1 MSYFACTACG
11 DAFWREDSETWKV
24 RCYSCWKARR
34 WQQATSADR
43 SSFDN
48 EFSRGYAAG
57 RAAALAEAAMA
68 TPAVTAID
76 KNRVRQLLQ
85 LAHPDRHGGSALAN
99 EITTWLL
106 EIKRGITA

>member
-34 WQQATSADR
+34 WQQETSADR

-57 RAAALAEAAMA
+57 RAAGLAEAVKVE
-68 TPAVTAID
+68 PAVAAID
-76 KNRVRQLLQ
+76 KTRLRQLLQ
-85 LAHPDRHGGSALAN
+85 LCHPDKHAGGELAG
-99 EITTWLL
+99 EVTVWLL
-106 EIKRGITA
+106 ELRKQVA